1 MKTELE
7 KLIDNCT
14 QGFVAWMQ
22 QNDMTD
28 VTAIIIYAAF
38 YIGGLYMIG
47 HALTPARSPAPAA
60 CPARQPER

>member
-38 YIGGLYMIG
+38 SVGGLYMIG
-47 HALTPARSPAPAA
+47 HALTPARSSD
-60 CPARQPER
+60 